1 MCDGTIAGRFIK
13 KLTWIKQLMGGTPI
27 VTDVNMIPFE
37 LSLPPENYPLPIKLI
52 YHPFT

>member
-27 VTDVNMIPFE
+27 VTDVNDTIWIIP
-37 LSLPPENYPLPIKLI
+37 STRKLFR
-52 YHPFT
+52 PN